1 MKKLITILTSIIL
14 VFIVVSATLAAPLGY
29 HDSLTQ
35 TYWVATDGSTPAY
48 WVNLYFP
55 DSTTRGTYD
64 NNVVFEYD
72 AYKNYVQSFLIT
84 LTGHGDN
91 SSYPIDI
98 YLSFA
103 NDHSTYFWV
112 ASRNVADNTSFTLA
126 LDIKNNDLL
135 YNGTDVG
142 NLSNV
147 SLNSFVGYDSFW
159 VGYACHFDHD
169 KTQVDVTANPIPE
182 PATMLLLGSGLI
194 GLAGFARRKF
204 KK

>member
-1 MKKLITILTSIIL
+1 MKKLITILTSIML

-35 TYWVATDGSTPAY
+35 THSVATDGSTPAY

-98 YLSFA
+98 YLSFDI
-103 NDHSTYFWV
+103 NHSTSFKV
-112 ASRNVADNTSFTLA
+112 ASRNVADNTPFTLA

-135 YNGTDVG
+135 YNGTDVD

-169 KTQVDVTANPIPE
+169 KTQVDVTANPVPE

-194 GLAGFARRKF
+194 GLAGFARKKF